1 MARTEAQKKAVA
13 SFKKNLAKAK
23 AHVAGGG
30 SKYSWSK
37 PSSGGS
43 SSSGSSSRGGTVYP
57 SDFVGPIQ
65 PGDSYAKAPSN
76 GGTVYP
82 SDFVGP
88 IQPGDSYAK
97 APSNGGSSSSS
108 NKVSNVA
115 KTVPNDF
122 VGPLQP
128 GVTRSPSQIN
138 SQQNQINP
146 PQINNQTNQKQY
158 YGNVSLPQQ
167 FNSQIETYNP
177 KTGMYISSVYGQGAG
192 GTAYIRPPTIDEK
205 KKIDLANYKG
215 SLAYLNKQ
223 AEKLTTP
230 EGVKSIF
237 DWGAEKTLQAGEGLA
252 KGTEKI
258 LTKITPLTSE
268 SKIFTTKSP
277 IERETAKDI
286 ISTAY
291 LFLGFEP
298 LMRTATYQQSQ
309 YADEIVET
317 TYKGQKVKVT
327 RSDFKRYFENPEVSG
342 KVVNYNIRTSEK
354 ISRINEL
361 LKYAKTPE
369 QKAEIIKLATE
380 SYGKDFVKEFIS
392 QEFATSIIPTAK
404 VTTNVL
410 EQTSE
415 QATKTIPK
423 EVSSIFSPK
432 VGVELKGISAI
443 ETGASLFQPAEVGQ
457 TLWTKQ
463 EPKQSLEVKQ
473 EPKQSLEVKQE
484 PKQSLGLLMRHKTSS
499 RHAQETAQEAKQD
512 TRLITIPKQITVPKF
527 KEPPISKTSFF
538 KPSYPIPQQVPDIV
552 GVFGLPGLGSPKTG
566 GGQKGTKQKT
576 RSSFL
581 PEYNPSLGSV
591 LTKQKAKQVTQ
602 KQFDLLSKKKYS
614 GLFGRSRLEIVS
626 KKKKPKKKK

>member
-43 SSSGSSSRGGTVYP
+43 SSSGSSSR
-57 SDFVGPIQ
+57 
-65 PGDSYAKAPSN
+65 

-473 EPKQSLEVKQE
+473 EPKQSL
-484 PKQSLGLLMRHKTSS
+484 GLLMRHKTSS